1 MCAGCDAV
9 KERRLAADALLAVCS
24 RKYAAELHQVF
35 PPVPEL
41 PGDLM
46 FLLSRLDNSQKER

>member
-9 KERRLAADALLAVCS
+9 KERRLAAHALLAVCS

-35 PPVPEL
+35 PVRNDM